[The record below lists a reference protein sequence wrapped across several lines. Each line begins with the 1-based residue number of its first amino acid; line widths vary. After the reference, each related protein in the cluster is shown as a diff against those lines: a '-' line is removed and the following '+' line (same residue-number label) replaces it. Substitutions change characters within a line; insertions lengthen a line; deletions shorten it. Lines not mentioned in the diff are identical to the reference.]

1 MTPLQQSPQVRQSW
15 SAAAG
20 SEFIEL
26 LTSLE
31 AYGQSYRRAI
41 SPQFWVACAQ
51 VLLQGLA
58 ALTERT
64 KI

>member
-1 MTPLQQSPQVRQSW
+1 MTPLQQSPQFRQSCL
-15 SAAAG
+15 AATG

-41 SPQFWVACAQ
+41 SPHFWVACLQ
-51 VLLQGLA
+51 VLLQGHE

-64 KI
+64 NI